1 MNEELTSRA
10 APSSQAIAACGQQ
23 KGLPRYTHAFSVGA
37 QLLRGDGEMPAPRP
51 GALYDCRARVAR
63 TKAADAI
70 ASGHQTL

>member
-23 KGLPRYTHAFSVGA
+23 MGLPRSHARFSVGA
-37 QLLRGDGEMPAPRP
+37 QLLRGDGEMPASRP

-63 TKAADAI
+63 TRLPK
-70 ASGHQTL
+70 S